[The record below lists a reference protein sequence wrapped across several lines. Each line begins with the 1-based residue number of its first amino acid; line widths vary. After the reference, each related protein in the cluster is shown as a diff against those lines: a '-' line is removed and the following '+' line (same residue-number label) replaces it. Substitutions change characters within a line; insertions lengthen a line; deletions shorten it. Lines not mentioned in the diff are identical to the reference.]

1 MYYLAL
7 IEECIT
13 LHYCIDVYITEKTF
27 VESATRGQITPN
39 VKNGKN
45 NCHHSFKNNHT
56 TGKCQKECIV
66 EE

>member
-27 VESATRGQITPN
+27 VESASATRGQITPN

-45 NCHHSFKNNHT
+45 NCHHS
-56 TGKCQKECIV
+56 
-66 EE
+66 